1 MVRLAATLLLAL
13 ALAAPA
19 EAQLL
24 RRKAVDPTENLPPQE
39 AAIWPYPLPDPK
51 LWWDEDRP
59 KPPEAAD
66 PLAGRR
72 LARNERLP
80 NLQNGVDPS
89 TYRLWGLMPLQ
100 WQPVRGDEMILE
112 VWVRPSRSVRQ
123 AVIRVTVRRD
133 GETFVQGRAGLACC
147 EAGIGRRIG
156 FDIQLPA
163 ASGEKFKVLRDDP
176 LWSAPRDVI
185 VDLGGGVSDALC
197 VDGVSYDLN
206 LVTASAARTVRRACD
221 SAEIGQAAD
230 VLAAVVSAS
239 LGQDG
244 RFDLVFPRGADFSAA
259 KASYVALTTSGG
271 RLKPAPFTRP
281 PDVDLAPPPQ
291 DEASNPVP

>member
-1 MVRLAATLLLAL
+1 MVRLAAIALLAM

-24 RRKAVDPTENLPPQE
+24 RGKAVDPTENLPPQE

-72 LARNERLP
+72 LARNEQLP

-123 AVIRVTVRRD
+123 AVIRVTVRRN
-133 GETFVQGRAGLACC
+133 GESFVQGRAGLACC
-147 EAGIGRRIG
+147 EAGIGRRLG

-163 ASGEKFKVLRDDP
+163 TSDAGFKALRTDP
-176 LWSAPRDVI
+176 LWSAPRDVT
-185 VDLGGGVSDALC
+185 VDLGGGASDALC
-197 VDGVSYDLN
+197 VDGVSYDLT
-206 LVTASAARTVRRACD
+206 LVTAGAARTVRRACD
-221 SAEIGQAAD
+221 IAEIGQAAD
-230 VLAAVVSAS
+230 VLSAVIAAS
-239 LGQDG
+239 LGHDG
-244 RFDLVFPRGADFSAA
+244 RFDLIFPRGADFSAA
-259 KASYVALTTSGG
+259 KASYTALTTSGG

-281 PDVDLAPPPQ
+281 SGIDLAAPPQ
-291 DEASNPVP
+291 DEASNPSP